1 MPKMK
6 TRIKPRVSIYDEEKP
21 YKCPY
26 CDHSAKQKI
35 HITRHIK
42 SIHESD
48 KTERPYKC
56 NICNYTTKI
65 IKHLND
71 HMRKIHDIKLDL
83 FIPDYTEDVLDFIP
97 EYIDDLN
104 LENELL
110 TDFEVKEGSELF
122 NPDDTNIHTIFDD
135 KKDSGIIYKRRRRSS
150 KSCKSRYRKS
160 KRRSK
165 SKRRR
170 IKSRRRR

>member
-1 MPKMK
+1 MKM
-6 TRIKPRVSIYDEEKP
+6 RIKPRVSIYDEEKP

-35 HITRHIK
+35 HITRHVK

-56 NICNYTTKI
+56 TICNYTTKI
-65 IKHLND
+65 NKHLKD
-71 HMRKIHDIKLDL
+71 HMRKIHSIDLDL
-83 FIPDYTEDVLDFIP
+83 FLPDYTEDILDFIP
-97 EYIDDLN
+97 EYIDDLD

-122 NPDDTNIHTIFDD
+122 NPDDTNIHTIFVD
-135 KKDSGIIYKRRRRSS
+135 KKDSGIIYKRRRRRS
-150 KSCKSRYRKS
+150 KSCKSRRRKSKSCKSRRRKS

-165 SKRRR
+165 S
-170 IKSRRRR
+170 RRRR

>member
-6 TRIKPRVSIYDEEKP
+6 MRIKPRVSIYDEEKP

-56 NICNYTTKI
+56 TICNYTTKI
-65 IKHLND
+65 NKHLED

-83 FIPDYTEDVLDFIP
+83 FIPDYTEDILDFIP
-97 EYIDDLN
+97 EYIDD

-135 KKDSGIIYKRRRRSS
+135 KKDSGIIYKRRRRRS

-170 IKSRRRR
+170 SKSRRRR

>member
-1 MPKMK
+1 MKM
-6 TRIKPRVSIYDEEKP
+6 RIKPRVSIYDEEKP

-56 NICNYTTKI
+56 TICNYTTKI
-65 IKHLND
+65 NKHLED

-83 FIPDYTEDVLDFIP
+83 FIPDYTEDILDFIP
-97 EYIDDLN
+97 EYIDD

-135 KKDSGIIYKRRRRSS
+135 KKDSGIIYKRRRRRS

-170 IKSRRRR
+170 SKSRRRR